1 MRHATYERPFL
12 VRHGSVLVLTV
23 LSLVFGGMLAIRCA
37 TVDAKA
43 AGPVTE
49 PRPVTAAAPSAR
61 TGIPAATALSVRTG
75 VPAATALSAQT
86 CDAKAEAVR
95 TIKSHASGTEDGTGA
110 DADGPSS
117 PSTIIIEHGDGTFE
131 EYPIEP
137 GCTEPELT
145 PMPDEAERAFAAVP
159 LSAGL
164 QSVVLAEADANDL
177 PVPLVLG
184 LLDVECKFDPYAVN
198 PETGCYGPCQLNPAY
213 FPSGLSPEENIVHG
227 FAYLREQLDRYDQ
240 DAQAALAAYHAGHDD
255 GDRYY
260 SGCVLAQAAYWAE
273 TLGLDY

>member
-159 LSAGL
+159 LS
-164 QSVVLAEADANDL
+164 VVLAEADANDL